1 MLGRAFEIRPTHRVV
16 VHQPR
21 HGPLAMKCLS
31 DEVLATVSNI
41 LPLEEREEQGEYSGA
56 EYLRIVATDLGC
68 YAPNIK
74 TLDKR
79 YV

>member
-1 MLGRAFEIRPTHRVV
+1 
-16 VHQPR
+16 
-21 HGPLAMKCLS
+21 MKCLS

-41 LPLEEREEQGEYSGA
+41 MPLEEREEQGEYSGA
-56 EYLRIVATDLGC
+56 EYLRIVASDLGC
-68 YAPNIK
+68 HVLNIK

>member
-1 MLGRAFEIRPTHRVV
+1 
-16 VHQPR
+16 
-21 HGPLAMKCLS
+21 MKRLS

-41 LPLEEREEQGEYSGA
+41 LPLEERREQGEYLGA
-56 EYLRIVATDLGC
+56 DYLRIVATDLGC
-68 YAPNIK
+68 HVPNIK